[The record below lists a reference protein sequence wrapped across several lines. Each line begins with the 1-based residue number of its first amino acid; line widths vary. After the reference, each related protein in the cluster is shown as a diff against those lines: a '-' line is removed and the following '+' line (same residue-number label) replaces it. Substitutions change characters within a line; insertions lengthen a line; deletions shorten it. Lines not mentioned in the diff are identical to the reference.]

1 MSESR
6 QSFLGT
12 SQLGATA
19 PGCSG
24 ERSSTRSFALESQ
37 ASSFANWL
45 RLAAG
50 LALSTLREI
59 FDESAYARFLGKNNL
74 RSCPGAYG
82 LFLREQESIKA
93 RHPKCC

>member
-6 QSFLGT
+6 PSLLGT
-12 SQLGATA
+12 QV
-19 PGCSG
+19 
-24 ERSSTRSFALESQ
+24 
-37 ASSFANWL
+37 SSFAGLSRGFALSLFARWL
-45 RLAAG
+45 RLAGG

-93 RHPKCC
+93 RRPKCC